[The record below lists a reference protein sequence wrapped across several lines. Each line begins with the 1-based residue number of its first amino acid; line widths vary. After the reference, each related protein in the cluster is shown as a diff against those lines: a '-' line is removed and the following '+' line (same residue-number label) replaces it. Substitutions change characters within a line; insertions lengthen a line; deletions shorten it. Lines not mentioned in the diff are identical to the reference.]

1 MKNLLFNLI
10 IPKLRWLSVAYINPN
25 IFGKFSRISSKE
37 PKYFPGFLLI
47 SSFSAYF
54 TAQMIYLLIHQIL
67 SSHRYPDL
75 NMVTIIPVLG
85 CLLVGCIIMFAD
97 LVFLRSSVTMG
108 IVLESTRR
116 LYTECVE
123 FKFQKFE
130 KKISKNRL
138 ILDKIGAIRMDKLI
152 SFAVLYSIMAPIVP
166 SFVPF
171 FNPKLE
177 PTYFLLKAF
186 SLSSD
191 YCLKSY
197 AILSV
202 RSVIIFTLFYQ
213 YYAIALQFGVHFF
226 AEMYM
231 SLHILEGIAPIMRGD
246 GCQNLLHFKR

>member
-85 CLLVGCIIMFAD
+85 CLFTGIVMIIGD
-97 LVFLRSSVTMG
+97 IVFLNGGFTMG
-108 IVLESTRR
+108 TVLQSTHR
-116 LYTECVE
+116 LYTECGR
-123 FKFQKFE
+123 FAYQKSRNP
-130 KKISKNRL
+130 IKNGNS
-138 ILDKIGAIRMDKLI
+138 ILDKISAPIVEKVA
-152 SFAVLYSIMAPIVP
+152 SFAVLYSIMAPLFP

-171 FNPKLE
+171 FNAKLD
-177 PTYFLLKAF
+177 PTYFFMKAF
-186 SLSSD
+186 SLSSMD
-191 YCLKSY
+191 YLKSY
-197 AILSV
+197 AILGI
-202 RSVIIFTLFYQ
+202 RSGIIFTLFYQ
-213 YYAIALQFGVHFF
+213 YYTIALQIGLHLF

-231 SLHILEGIAPIMRGD
+231 SLHILEAILPTVRGD
-246 GCQNLLHFKR
+246 GTQSVDHFKW